1 MILLELISNKDK
13 FLNILKEEWLK
24 AEDTFPDF
32 LSEINPE
39 TKIINELY
47 IKSISQNL
55 QKQIGSFRKIPI
67 QRGKWRN
74 KALDMIYDILYR
86 EDIIGLHHYMNQ
98 NEIDSFFGE
107 LMEFLRHVRKFAP
120 DLLFTDIGQA
130 IRNYI
135 VYAVFKK
142 LNKETSGFNLAA
154 FGYSMLYPFTDNYL
168 DNKSLSSEDKKEYN
182 QLIRDKID
190 GKEIHPQ
197 KLHHRKTCDLLQNI
211 EDLYPRNL
219 DQTIYQLLLMML
231 DAQENSLSQQNKD
244 LPLSDQERLE
254 VSIYKGSISVLM
266 DRFFVNKDTTEED
279 LIFYLSFGFFLQLAD
294 DLQDIGEDSRL
305 GHSSLFTTNLQ
316 CRQEEAIVNKL
327 LHYVHHIMT
336 EYRSDN
342 ESLKHFLLSNSYLL
356 IFTSVIRSREF
367 FSQEYIATIE
377 KFLPFN
383 TSILMNLQNNNVETM
398 DRKLQNKYIKIL
410 DALIK

>member
-1 MILLELISNKDK
+1 M
-13 FLNILKEEWLK
+13 K

-39 TKIINELY
+39 TKLINENY
-47 IKSISQNL
+47 IRSISENL
-55 QKQIGSFRKIPI
+55 QKQIGSFRKISI
-67 QRGKWRN
+67 HRGKWRN

-86 EDIIGLHHYMNQ
+86 EDIIGLHHYMDQ
-98 NEIDSFFGE
+98 NEIDAFFVE
-107 LMEFLRHVRKFAP
+107 LIEFLRYVREFAP
-120 DLLFTDIGQA
+120 DLLFADIGQA

-142 LNKETSGFNLAA
+142 LNKEASGFNLAA
-154 FGYSMLYPFTDNYL
+154 FGYSMLYPYTDNYL
-168 DNKSLSSEDKKEYN
+168 DNKSLSSKDKKEYN
-182 QLIRDKID
+182 QIIRDKIN
-190 GKEIHPQ
+190 GNEVHPK
-197 KLHHRKTCDLLQNI
+197 KLHHRKTCELLQNI

-219 DQTIYQLLLMML
+219 DQTVYKLLLMML

-254 VSIYKGSISVLM
+254 ISIYKGSISVLM

-377 KFLPFN
+377 KYLPFN